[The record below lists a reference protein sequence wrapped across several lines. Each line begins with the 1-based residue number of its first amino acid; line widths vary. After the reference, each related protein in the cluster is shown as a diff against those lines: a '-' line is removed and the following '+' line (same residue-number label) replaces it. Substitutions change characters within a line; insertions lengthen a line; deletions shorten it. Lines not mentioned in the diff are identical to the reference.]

1 MIIHTHYDLMV
12 PTRVVFLE
20 SSIKNCYD
28 DYFIPSIEEG
38 IKKEDNNSYWTNV
51 KGGMT
56 SWKYFNEDKTFLKL
70 LAESLSSLDLNL
82 SNQELREAWGFKL
95 NTGESTEQHNHMNHW
110 SGIFYL
116 NDTDTTVEFPEIRK
130 SIKCVKNKFV
140 FFTGILQH
148 GTKPLVKGPKYGI
161 AFNLSNLVKK

>member
-1 MIIHTHYDLMV
+1 MV

-38 IKKEDNNSYWTNV
+38 IKKEGNNSYWTNV
-51 KGGMT
+51 KGQMT

-140 FFTGILQH
+140 FFYWYFTTWNKTLGK
-148 GTKPLVKGPKYGI
+148 GTKIWYSIQLKQFSQKI
-161 AFNLSNLVKK
+161 I